1 MDRFYPLMMSPGIQ
15 RDGTN
20 FSGKGYID
28 GRWCRFK
35 AVGNNTAV
43 PRKMGGYS
51 QLLGNLARM
60 PRSLYVTP
68 NGSNFDFYLG
78 DSHALTRYKFNAQRN
93 LLNIV
98 DRTPLNVVGNDIGVW
113 QIGVMYSVLDDS
125 AIVIT
130 HNTSNLLDINNQLG
144 SYLYVGDL
152 NADDRLTLVDVA
164 VSGGFAILHPYV
176 FLFGNNGEILWSEPG
191 KPETFNREVNYNRI
205 SSQKIVHGES
215 CSPNVY
221 NPGPAGLF
229 WSLSGLYKATY
240 VGEPAQFRFDTVDN
254 ECSILASRSVVSYNG
269 IFYWISN
276 DRFMMTDGNTTK
288 EIVNLSNFDF
298 FFDNLNYSQRQKI
311 WGTKVTKYGEIWW
324 FFPKGDSVECDHTII
339 YNVRL
344 NCWYDTPISRS
355 CGFIDP
361 TFVNPTWCSDTQ
373 IWQHEDNYDQNID
386 GNRSAIDSYF
396 RTGNLAWCAIAPD
409 KQWKGI
415 ERQINLDRVE
425 PDFVQTG
432 NMRMTVIAKDYA
444 NSEEQIIVEETFDS
458 NVDKIDTRAQGREV
472 TLKFRSNVVGG
483 FYELG
488 NTLLDI
494 TLGDVRPGAGGE

>member
-1 MDRFYPLMMSPGIQ
+1 MDRFYPLIMSPGIQ

-28 GRWCRFK
+28 GKWCRFK

-51 QLLGNLARM
+51 QMLDNLATI
-60 PRSLYVTP
+60 PRSLYITP
-68 NGSNFDFYLG
+68 NGANFDFYVGSNNSLI
-78 DSHALTRYKFNAQRN
+78 RYKFNAQRN
-93 LLNIV
+93 LLTTV
-98 DRTPLNVVGNDIGVW
+98 DRTPLGLVQSDIGVW
-113 QIGVMYSVLDDS
+113 QLGVMFSVLDDS
-125 AIVIT
+125 AIVIA
-130 HNTSNLLDINNQLG
+130 HYTSNLLDINNQFE
-144 SYLYVGDL
+144 SSLYVGELGEDE
-152 NADDRLTLVDVA
+152 RLAAIDIA

-191 KPETFNREVNYNRI
+191 KPESFDKKVNYNRI
-205 SSQKIVHGES
+205 SSQKIVHSES

-229 WSLSGLYKATY
+229 WSLSGLYKATF
-240 VGEPAQFRFDTVDN
+240 VGDPVQFRFDTIDN

-269 IFYWISN
+269 LFYWIAN

-288 EIVNLSNFDF
+288 EISNASNFDF
-298 FFDNLNYSQRQKI
+298 FFDNLNYSRRQKI
-311 WGTKVTKYGEIWW
+311 WGTKVPKYGEIWW
-324 FFPKGDSVECDHTII
+324 FFPKGNSDECDHAII

-344 NCWYDTPISRS
+344 NCWYDTPIARS
-355 CGFIDP
+355 CGFLDA
-361 TFVNPTWCSDTQ
+361 TFVNPVWCSNDAM
-373 IWQHEDNYDQNID
+373 WQHEDGYDQNVD
-386 GNRSAIDSYF
+386 GNKTAIDSYF

-415 ERQINLDRVE
+415 ERLVEVNRIE
-425 PDFVQTG
+425 PDFVQSGDITIKI
-432 NMRMTVIAKDYA
+432 NAREYARSEQTVIAEEVFNE
-444 NSEEQIIVEETFDS
+444 NSMR
-458 NVDKIDTRAQGREV
+458 IDLRSQGREI
-472 TLKFRSNVVGG
+472 TMEIRSNVVGG

-494 TLGDVRPGAGGE
+494 TIGDVRPGEGGE

>member
-1 MDRFYPLMMSPGIQ
+1 MDRFYPLTMSPGIQ

-28 GRWCRFK
+28 GKWCRFK

-51 QLLGNLARM
+51 QMLDNLATI
-60 PRSLYVTP
+60 PRSLYITP
-68 NGSNFDFYLG
+68 NGANFDFYVGSNNSLI
-78 DSHALTRYKFNAQRN
+78 RYKFNAQRN
-93 LLNIV
+93 LLTTV
-98 DRTPLNVVGNDIGVW
+98 DRSPLGLVQSDIGVW
-113 QIGVMYSVLDDS
+113 QVGVMFSVLDDS
-125 AIVIT
+125 AIVIA
-130 HNTSNLLDINNQLG
+130 HYTSNLLDINNQYN
-144 SYLYVGDL
+144 SPLYVGELGEDAPL
-152 NADDRLTLVDVA
+152 TAVNATA
-164 VSGGFAILHPYV
+164 SGGFAILHPYV

-191 KPETFNREVNYNRI
+191 RPEAFDVNSYNRI

-229 WSLSGLYKATY
+229 WSLSGLYKATF
-240 VGEPAQFRFDTVDN
+240 VGDPVQFRFDTIDN

-269 IFYWISN
+269 LFYWIAN

-288 EIVNLSNFDF
+288 EIPNASNFDF
-298 FFDNLNYSQRQKI
+298 FFDNLNYSRRQKI
-311 WGTKVTKYGEIWW
+311 WGTKVPKYGEVWW
-324 FFPKGDSVECDHTII
+324 FFPKGNSDECDHAII

-344 NCWYDTPISRS
+344 NCWYDTPIERS
-355 CGFIDP
+355 CGFLDP
-361 TFVNPTWCSDTQ
+361 TFVNPVWGSATQ
-373 IWQHEDNYDQNID
+373 IWQHEDGYDQNVE
-386 GNRSAIDSYF
+386 GLKTAIDSYF

-415 ERQINLDRVE
+415 ERLVEVNRIE
-425 PDFVQTG
+425 PDFVQSGKISLTI
-432 NMRMTVIAKDYA
+432 NAREYARSNQTEIANTEFDE
-444 NSEEQIIVEETFDS
+444 NSE
-458 NVDKIDTRAQGREV
+458 KIDLRCQGREV
-472 TLKFRSNVVGG
+472 TMGIRSNVVGG

-494 TLGDVRPGAGGE
+494 TIGDVRPGEGGE